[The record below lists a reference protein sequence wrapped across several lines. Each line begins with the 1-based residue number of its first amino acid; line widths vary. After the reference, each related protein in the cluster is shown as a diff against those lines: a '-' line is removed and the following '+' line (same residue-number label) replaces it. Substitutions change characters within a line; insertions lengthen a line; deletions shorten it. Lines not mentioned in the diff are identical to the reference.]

1 MDYVALLIAI
11 FSLLTIGFL
20 AMCLVAA
27 RRRLSMASLQM
38 KSAADRVHLA
48 DARALAERSTREF
61 AEQAL
66 SQHESRTR
74 AILEAAADG
83 IITIS
88 DTGIIQSF
96 NRAAERI
103 FQYGAAEV
111 VGRNVSMLMPEP
123 YHSAHDYYLHNYLQT
138 NEARIIGI
146 GREVMGQ
153 RKNGKTFPMD
163 LAVGEGRLDGKRIFA
178 GTVRDITE
186 RKETEERLH
195 QTEEKFRLL
204 VDGVRDY
211 AIALLDCEGNI
222 SSWNQGA
229 ERMNGWTADEAVGRN
244 ISLFFTAKD
253 NVAGEPE
260 RIMALVRRDGNFDGE
275 ALRRRKDNSTYWAH
289 VTMTPLFDD
298 RGTKRGYVHIAR
310 DMTAQHV
317 AEDALRRAKEDAER
331 ANMAKSKFLAA
342 ASHDLRQPVQALMFF
357 TSALSLKI
365 KDTPSASMLDDL
377 QQSLEGL
384 NVLLESLLDV
394 SRLDAGVV
402 APHVENIPIAP
413 LLERIANEY
422 AMAARG
428 KGIGLTV
435 MPSRAF
441 VRSDPTLLGRII
453 SNLVANAVRYTPKGR
468 ILVGVRQSG
477 ANLRLEVWDSGI
489 GIPADRTE
497 EIFQEFTQL
506 GNPERDR
513 SQGLGLGLA
522 IVRRLARL
530 LDHPLVVRSEPGRG
544 STFSVEIPQ
553 APAQVMALPQPAVAL
568 ESGGR
573 RLVMIIDDEAPV
585 LKGLGM
591 ILEEWGYEVLA
602 AGSEDEAIELLENRR
617 QQPHAILAD
626 YRLRNGRTGAE
637 AVRHIRAL
645 FNAPIPCIIITGDTA
660 PERLREAE
668 ASGFSILHKPVQ
680 PPHLHSLLAQSLS
693 SWLH

>member
-1 MDYVALLIAI
+1 LTTSFLTLLV
-11 FSLLTIGFL
+11 F
-20 AMCLVAA
+20 AA
-27 RRRLSMASLQM
+27 RRRLDAARQQLQT
-38 KSAADRVHLA
+38 AADRVQWA
-48 DARALAERSTREF
+48 DARALAERSTREL
-61 AEQAL
+61 AEQTL
-66 SQHESRTR
+66 CLHESRTR

-88 DTGIIQSF
+88 ETGIIQSF
-96 NRAAERI
+96 NGAAERI
-103 FQYGAAEV
+103 FQYSTAEV
-111 VGRNVSMLMPEP
+111 IGHNVNMLMPEP
-123 YHSAHDYYLHNYLQT
+123 YHAAHDRYLQNYLST

-146 GREVMGQ
+146 GREVMGR

-178 GTVRDITE
+178 GIVRDISE
-186 RKETEERLH
+186 RKATEERLH

-222 SSWNQGA
+222 TSWNQGA
-229 ERMNGWTADEAVGRN
+229 ERMNGWTAEEATGRN
-244 ISLFFTAKD
+244 VSLFFTAKD
-253 NVAGEPE
+253 NVAGESE
-260 RIMALVRRDGNFDGE
+260 RIMAIVRRDGNYDGE

-289 VTMTPLFDD
+289 VTMTPLYDEQ
-298 RGTKRGYVHIAR
+298 RTMRGYVHIAR
-310 DMTAQHV
+310 DMTAQHT
-317 AEDALRRAKEDAER
+317 AEDALRRAKEEAER
-331 ANMAKSKFLAA
+331 ANLAKSKFLAA

-365 KDTPSASMLDDL
+365 KDTPGASMLDDL

-384 NVLLESLLDV
+384 NLLLESLLDV

-402 APHVENIPIAP
+402 APHVENFALAP

-422 AMAARG
+422 TLAAHG

-435 MPSRAF
+435 MPCHAF
-441 VRSDPTLLGRII
+441 TRSDPTLLGRILG
-453 SNLVANAVRYTPKGR
+453 NLVANAVRYTPKGR
-468 ILVGVRQSG
+468 ILVGVRPAG
-477 ANLRLEVWDSGI
+477 ANLRIEVWDSGI

-530 LDHPLVVRSEPGRG
+530 LDHPLVLRSVPGRG
-544 STFSVEIPQ
+544 SMFSVEIPQ
-553 APAQVMALPQPAVAL
+553 APAQMVQPPRPAAAL

-602 AGSEDEAIELLENRR
+602 AGSEEEAIELLEARR
-617 QQPHAILAD
+617 RQPHAILAD
-626 YRLRNGRTGAE
+626 YRLRDGRTGAE

-645 FNAPIPCIIITGDTA
+645 FNTPIPCIIITGDTA

-680 PPHLHSLLAQSLS
+680 PPHLHSLLTQSLS
-693 SWLH
+693 SWIH